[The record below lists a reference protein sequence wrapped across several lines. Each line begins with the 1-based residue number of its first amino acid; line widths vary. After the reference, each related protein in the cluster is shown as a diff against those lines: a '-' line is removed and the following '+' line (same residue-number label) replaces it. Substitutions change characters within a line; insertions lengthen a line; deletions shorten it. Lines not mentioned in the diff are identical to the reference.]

1 MEREIYDL
9 IGKYRNLKES
19 SFYPFDIKETDSE
32 TVRKRKDDTRKE
44 LQSLKQ
50 GIENYPDP
58 QVLASRLRENVLKT
72 IEILLEYVQKSNTG
86 APLDRNQGLV
96 IENFVFGKVAG
107 AIRDSLKYGYF
118 VSHPQFYYQ
127 PGGDFDETELRDLL
141 LEFQDRLK
149 GQFSTYFELES
160 CVEEY
165 LAKVRA
171 LWVKEDQKVS
181 QV

>member
-9 IGKYRNLKES
+9 IARYRNLKES
-19 SFYPFDIKETDSE
+19 SFYPFEVKDADSE
-32 TVRKRKDDTRKE
+32 LVRERKVDTRNE

-50 GIENYPDP
+50 EIADYPNH
-58 QVLASRLRENVLKT
+58 QILASRSRENVIKAV
-72 IEILLEYVQKSNTG
+72 EILLGFVQKSNTG
-86 APLDRNQGLV
+86 APLARNQGLV

-107 AIRDSLKYGYF
+107 VISDSLKNGYG
-118 VSHPQFYYQ
+118 VSYPQFYYQ
-127 PGGDFDETELRDLL
+127 PDGDFDETELRNLL

-165 LAKVRA
+165 LGKLRD
-171 LWVKEDQKVS
+171 LWEKEDQKVS
-181 QV
+181 EV